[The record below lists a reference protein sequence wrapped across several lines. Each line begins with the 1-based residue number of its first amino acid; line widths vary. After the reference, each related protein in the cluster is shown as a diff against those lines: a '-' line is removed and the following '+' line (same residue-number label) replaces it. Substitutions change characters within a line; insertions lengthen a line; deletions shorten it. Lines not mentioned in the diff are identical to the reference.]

1 MRKYLI
7 AANWKMN
14 KTPSESIE
22 FLHDLQK
29 KLTNQEKGEILICP
43 PYTSIYAMIQYTD
56 NFNVHIGAQD
66 VHWEN
71 DGAYT
76 GKISCRMLKELN
88 CEYVIIGHSEQRTY
102 FYETDET
109 VNKKVMKVLEYKMT
123 PIICVGE
130 TLQERELKKE
140 KEVVTNQLKKGLQ
153 NLRADQEIVIAYEPV
168 WAIGTGKNATPEQA
182 QEMHKLI
189 RELLQDMFNKEFAEK
204 TRIIYGGSL
213 KPENSKEIFSQPDID
228 GGLIGGASLKVD
240 SYYSILKSVD
250 EL

>member
-1 MRKYLI
+1 MRKYLK
-7 AANWKMN
+7 AAKWKMN
-14 KTPSESIE
+14 KTPGESIE
-22 FLHDLQK
+22 FLQDLHR

-43 PYTSIYAMIQYTD
+43 PYTSLYAMTQYTD

-123 PIICVGE
+123 TIICVGE

-153 NLRADQEIVIAYEPV
+153 NLKADQEIVIAYEPV

-189 RELLQDMFNKEFAEK
+189 RELLHDMFNKEFAEK

-213 KPENSKEIFSQPDID
+213 KPENAKEIFSQPDID